1 MRIRLKGVV
10 ILTQGN
16 TPLTNCFGA
25 WVGEKACTLGGP
37 SGVVLRTLCL
47 GLSKRTPIWESTI
60 PPGDPPRGPRE
71 GTQARIP
78 RSIPKPRVPTPLGGL
93 RVVCVRPYLT
103 ECGEPARD
111 KNGLAGRR
119 RIKAQTPS
127 RPTDPHSV
135 TECTLNGTLTCEGPF
150 NGAECY
156 RNGGNPWEKGLGGGR
171 RFLGSPT
178 LP

>member
-1 MRIRLKGVV
+1 VGSRPGWVVNCRSRLPRPHSARD
-10 ILTQGN
+10 T
-16 TPLTNCFGA
+16 TNLF
-25 WVGEKACTLGGP
+25 
-37 SGVVLRTLCL
+37 R
-47 GLSKRTPIWESTI
+47 ESTI

-178 LP
+178 LPQGRSPASGTRVFPRLSIIDAPCT